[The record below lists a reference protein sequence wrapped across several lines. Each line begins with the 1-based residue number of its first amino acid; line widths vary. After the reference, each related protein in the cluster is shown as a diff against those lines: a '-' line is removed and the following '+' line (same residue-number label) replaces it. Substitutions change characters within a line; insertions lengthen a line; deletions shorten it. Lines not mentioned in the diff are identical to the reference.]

1 MTPEQ
6 RAALTAADAALL
18 AGNASLTALAEAV
31 RVLRASLQDAP
42 PPPPPP
48 PPPDAEQVAARL
60 LALAG
65 QVPLTKPRNSE
76 WVVAKLGE
84 IFVTTDGVD
93 VFVTE
98 QDLK

>member
-1 MTPEQ
+1 MTPQ
-6 RAALTAADAALL
+6 QLAALDAIKAAAQAVAD
-18 AGNASLTALAEAV
+18 NEA
-31 RVLRASLQDAP
+31 VLRASLQDAPP

-65 QVPLTKPRNSE
+65 QVPLAKPRNSE

-84 IFVTTDGVD
+84 IFVTTDGAD

-98 QDLK
+98 QDLT